1 MQENTC
7 SRERERERERKIEK
21 GDCSLPL
28 VAVAINNTAAANV
41 DVFQLGPGGTIIP
54 SNKRVFHLG
63 APAAVQQRCVCR
75 HHDASSLGVVH
86 SSVERAM
93 PSSKWS
99 ARFLDH
105 QHRDGRGRILLTIS
119 IDGRGRI
126 LLAHFE
132 RTLERHRYLTTTT
145 TATITTT
152 TTTTT
157 TTTITI
163 NVLQSN
169 ECRLG
174 MCVRVGLLVGLLA
187 LV

>member
-7 SRERERERERKIEK
+7 SRERERERERKRKIEK

-132 RTLERHRYLTTTT
+132 RTLERRRGRTDSVRTHHWQCDWTSDS
-145 TATITTT
+145 
-152 TTTTT
+152 
-157 TTTITI
+157 
-163 NVLQSN
+163 NQPQLQEDKDYKRKCNSN
-169 ECRLG
+169 LP
-174 MCVRVGLLVGLLA
+174 
-187 LV
+187 